1 MNAFVSWIDAYV
13 TSSRG
18 SWPWAAGNDLVSGP
32 PGDGLEPLCRDQSA
46 EHYEWPCVPRP
57 PKD

>member
-1 MNAFVSWIDAYV
+1 MHMLLLPGGHGLGPQEMIWS
-13 TSSRG
+13 
-18 SWPWAAGNDLVSGP
+18 AAP